1 MVESDIKNV
10 ETGLLVATF
19 QIGMAWFCIDAHLVQ
34 EVIQVKKSTPVHHA
48 PAFICG
54 VMNLRGKVITVID
67 LGEKLAF
74 GEITRSEDNRILIV
88 EWKQEY
94 IGLLVERI
102 TEVVHIESDLIRDPP
117 GNVHGVQATLIT
129 GVFQNNE
136 GFLVGLLNIDKILE
150 IDDRP
155 FGELQKNKND

>member
-1 MVESDIKNV
+1 MVENDPKIV

-19 QIGMAWFCIDAHLVQ
+19 QISNAWFCIDAHLVQ
-34 EVIQVKKSTPVHHA
+34 EVIQVKKSTPIHHA

-54 VMNLRGKVITVID
+54 VMNLRGKVVTVID

-74 GEITRSEDNRILIV
+74 GEISQSEDNRILIV

-102 TEVVHIESDLIRDPP
+102 TEVIHIESDLIRDPP

-129 GVFQNNE
+129 GVFQNE
-136 GFLVGLLNIDKILE
+136 AGLLVGLLNIDRILDV
-150 IDDRP
+150 DDRS
-155 FGELQKNKND
+155 FGELQKIKNE

>member
-1 MVESDIKNV
+1 MVESDIKRV

-19 QIGMAWFCIDAHLVQ
+19 QIGKAWFCIDANLVQ
-34 EVIQVKKSTPVHHA
+34 EVIQVKKSSPIHHA

-54 VMNLRGKVITVID
+54 VMNLRGKVVTVID

-74 GEITRSEDNRILIV
+74 GEISRSEDNRILIV

-94 IGLLVERI
+94 IGLLVECI
-102 TEVVHIESDLIRDPP
+102 TEVTNVECDLIREPP

-129 GVFQNNE
+129 GVFQNE
-136 GFLVGLLNIDKILE
+136 AGFLVGLLNIDKILE
-150 IDDRP
+150 IDDRSL
-155 FGELQKNKND
+155 GELQKIKSE